1 MTAMSLRAKI
11 ALGVI
16 AATAIL
22 AVALAVLGLQAKE
35 QLDEETRRY
44 KAETQSELD
53 TFEAQTQERF
63 NEFNEQQ
70 HRLALR
76 SIEKLVIAQ
85 LEPILVTP
93 TPDIAERLRDDL
105 NGIEETG
112 IVTRTYGDTSQQFV
126 DVYKPEKPR
135 GSEMSLTRE
144 EQQTVDR
151 VFETNK
157 YEFLGDVLFVPYN
170 PPDSATNTKRLLR
183 LKLDIPP
190 VQQPAPVQ
198 VPKLP
203 EPRRAELGPLVVV
216 AFITLALAM
225 LAVFVM
231 LTFAL
236 RRFVLAPLGGVLEDS
251 ARIVGGTEGLTVKGF
266 KGGKGKDIETLV
278 AAFNAMFS
286 ELKAYQGDL
295 EGKVK
300 TATRTIRQQQ
310 QNLVIAQRLAATG
323 TLSAGLA
330 HEVNNPL
337 SAMLNAARRL
347 KKKEGLD
354 ERARDYI
361 ELIEEG
367 LTRIENLM
375 KQILDFSRRRDM
387 KPERFNA
394 EAPLRRAIHF
404 VRHHIEKKHIRLE
417 EDIRNELPEV
427 YGNEEEIGQVLLNLL
442 INATDAS
449 PEEGAVRV
457 TIAANE
463 NGGVAYSVEDSGE
476 GVPLELRERIFDPF
490 FTTKEP
496 GKGTGLGLAI
506 AHTIIDN
513 HGGTIRVEQG
523 TTLKGA
529 RFVVELPKA
538 DLHESQR
545 IKEVA

>member
-1 MTAMSLRAKI
+1 MIAMSLRAKI
-11 ALGVI
+11 ALGVV

-22 AVALAVLGLQAKE
+22 AVALAVLGLEAKQQLDKQADDYHADTQAKF
-35 QLDEETRRY
+35 
-44 KAETQSELD
+44 K
-53 TFEAQTQERF
+53 
-63 NEFNEQQ
+63 EFNEATQAEFDKFNAEQ

-85 LEPILVTP
+85 LDPILVTP

-105 NGIEETG
+105 NGMNETG
-112 IVTRTYGDTSQQFV
+112 IVVRTFGDTSDQHE
-126 DVYKPEKPR
+126 DVYHSEKPK
-135 GSEMSLTRE
+135 GSEMGLTTE
-144 EQQTVDR
+144 EQAVVDR
-151 VFETNK
+151 VFETDK

-190 VQQPAPVQ
+190 VQQPKPVQ
-198 VPKLP
+198 VPNLP
-203 EPRRAELGPLVVV
+203 EPKRAELGPLIVV

-236 RRFVLAPLGGVLEDS
+236 RRFVLAPLGSVLEDS
-251 ARIVGGTEGLTVKGF
+251 ERIVGGTEGLTVKGF

-278 AAFNAMFS
+278 AAFNAMFT
-286 ELKAYQGDL
+286 ELKAYQSDL

-323 TLSAGLA
+323 TLAAGLA

-404 VRHHIEKKHIRLE
+404 VRHHLEKKHLRLE
-417 EDIRNELPEV
+417 EDIRQDLPEV
-427 YGNEEEIGQVLLNLL
+427 YGNEEEVGQVLLNLL
-442 INATDAS
+442 INAADAS
-449 PEEGAVRV
+449 PDEGAVRI
-457 TIAANE
+457 TIAAGE
-463 NGGVAYSVEDSGE
+463 TGGAVYAIEDSGE

-496 GKGTGLGLAI
+496 GKGTGLGLSI
-506 AHTIIDN
+506 AHTIVDN

-523 TTLKGA
+523 ATLKGA

-538 DLHESQR
+538 DIYQSQR
-545 IKEVA
+545 IKEVV